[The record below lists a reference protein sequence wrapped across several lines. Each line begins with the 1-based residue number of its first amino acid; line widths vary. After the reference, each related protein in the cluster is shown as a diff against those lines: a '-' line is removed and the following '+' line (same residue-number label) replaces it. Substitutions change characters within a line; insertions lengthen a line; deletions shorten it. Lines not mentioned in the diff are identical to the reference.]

1 MRDKTNDSKCITF
14 FQADDANPFFALQ
27 QRAGPLIPDM
37 SDKKKKDDNNAAS
50 NPVCKKLIERK
61 PPQNGS
67 YSCQETILAFFFV
80 LESLDRVI

>member
-67 YSCQETILAFFFV
+67 YSCQETILVFFLRF
-80 LESLDRVI
+80 RVFG